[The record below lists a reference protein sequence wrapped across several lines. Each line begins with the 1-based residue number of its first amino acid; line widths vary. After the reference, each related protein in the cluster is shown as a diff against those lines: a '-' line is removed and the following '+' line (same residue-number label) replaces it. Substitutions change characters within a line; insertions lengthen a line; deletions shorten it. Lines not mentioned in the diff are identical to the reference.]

1 MQNPGL
7 GDDEAGRA
15 ELFSQPELLDMSHT
29 APARASNEWVV
40 ESGKATVL
48 WGAGMFV
55 AALCSKL
62 FGLHPAVATLVQ
74 RTGDFLTALILVG
87 PQVNA
92 AVLRSQS
99 ALGVL
104 CGLVTGL
111 LTTGASTFYN
121 RALVRLADLRAC
133 VPACS
138 LPRLSCR
145 RLSAHGSPAFGFVF
159 VRYHLYVQVAGG
171 DPGAVTALTSLYPAI
186 TILLSVLCRFES
198 ISVMK
203 LSGVAFTALAGVCFA
218 RS

>member
-1 MQNPGL
+1 
-7 GDDEAGRA
+7 
-15 ELFSQPELLDMSHT
+15 MSHT

-40 ESGKATVL
+40 ESGKATGL

-62 FGLHPAVATLVQ
+62 FGLHPAVATLAQ

-111 LTTGASTFYN
+111 ITTGASTYYN
-121 RALVRLADLRAC
+121 RALVKLAEGAC
-133 VPACS
+133 VPACLRAGVPTS
-138 LPRLSCR
+138 ALVRPPPVCLP
-145 RLSAHGSPAFGFVF
+145 V
-159 VRYHLYVQVAGG
+159 VRYLSYVQVAGG
-171 DPGAVTALTSLYPAI
+171 DPGAVTALTSKSRF
-186 TILLSVLCRFES
+186 LS
-198 ISVMK
+198 K
-203 LSGVAFTALAGVCFA
+203 
-218 RS
+218 